1 MKAKL
6 QGADIVLTITP
17 NEADRIT
24 RLSLR
29 ETIRLNEYELA
40 HPVIHPEDHI
50 EAEKT
55 IAAAKYLLEYYGD
68 SYD

>member
-17 NEADRIT
+17 DEADRIT
-24 RLSLR
+24 RLNLK
-29 ETIRLNEYELA
+29 EVIRLNEWELSQPA
-40 HPVIHPEDHI
+40 IHPEDHI
-50 EAEKT
+50 EAVKT